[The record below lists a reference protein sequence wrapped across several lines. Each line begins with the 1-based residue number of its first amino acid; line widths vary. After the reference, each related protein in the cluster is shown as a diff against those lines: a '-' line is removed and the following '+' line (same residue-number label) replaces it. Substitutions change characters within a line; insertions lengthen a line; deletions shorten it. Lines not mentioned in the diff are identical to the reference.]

1 MNCSQCRIYVTDH
14 WIQLV
19 VSLGLLC
26 FVIFLQLFLTR
37 LSAPC
42 LLSFMYIFCFRV
54 VALGRLTLLKML
66 LLLARHHLH
75 IPLYFVKEPEHKGS
89 SMGPF

>member
-1 MNCSQCRIYVTDH
+1 VKKQQHQIKTKDIHISMSIGVCVELMIDL
-14 WIQLV
+14 I
-19 VSLGLLC
+19 LC
-26 FVIFLQLFLTR
+26 FT

-66 LLLARHHLH
+66 LLLARHHPH